1 MLQEFAKRVSDSF
14 GRDSLA
20 TRIGRPFY
28 ASMLDIATGGRGY
41 LRRVNGREE
50 FYIAARNRPHFPD
63 VYEPPVCEYL
73 RDRVRPGDI
82 CFNIGA
88 NVGVYT
94 LLLAHWSAPNGRVYS
109 FEPNP
114 KVRAILLDNVRR
126 NRFSDRVSVSDHA
139 VGGEPGQAT
148 FFADG
153 ITGLGRLGQSHL
165 ASGAAATSFTVPVT
179 TIDEFCEQNRL
190 TPRWI
195 VMDIEGFEI
204 PALEG
209 ASETIRAG
217 RETGLNLVVEMHP
230 PLWST
235 PELSRSRIDAVLAK
249 HSMRPVPLAGQ
260 SRPLSENGMCLLE
273 YC

>member
-1 MLQEFAKRVSDSF
+1 VSDSL

-20 TRIGRPFY
+20 TRMARPFY
-28 ASMLDIATGGRGY
+28 ESMLDIATGGRGY

-82 CFNIGA
+82 CLNIGA
-88 NVGVYT
+88 NVGIYT
-94 LLLAHWSAPNGRVYS
+94 LLLTKWSAPSGRVYS

-114 KVRAILLDNVRR
+114 KVRAILLDNIRR
-126 NRFSDRVSVSDHA
+126 NGFSDRVSVSEHA
-139 VGGEPGQAT
+139 VGGERGEAT

-153 ITGLGRLGQSHL
+153 ITGLGRLGQSHP
-165 ASGAAATSFTVPVT
+165 ASGAAATSFTVPVA
-179 TIDEFCEQNRL
+179 TIDEFCKQNRL

-235 PELSRSRIDAVLAK
+235 PQLSRSRMDAVLAK
-249 HSMRPVPLAGQ
+249 YSMRPVPLTGQ
-260 SRPLSENGMCLLE
+260 SQPLNENGMCLLE
-273 YC
+273 FC